1 MKTVSIPDAV
11 RFKSLQTGDIREN
24 YLLDSLMQP
33 GTVQLAYVDMER
45 TVLGGVVPL
54 GDSLSLPNPKL
65 LRATSFTERRE
76 VGIMNVGGSGV
87 VVVDDKRY
95 DMSYRDALYVGR
107 GEHTVSFESTDQQ
120 NPACFYLVS
129 YPAHASFPVRH
140 ARVSDAEPLRL
151 GSAEESNKRTIYKYI
166 FNGGIESCQ
175 LVLGFTEMHPGSVWN
190 TMPAHYHS
198 RRSEVYFYFGLPERS
213 VVFHLMGEPDET
225 RHIVVR
231 NQQAAISPPWSIH
244 AGAATSNYSFVWA
257 MGGENQDYTD
267 MIPVDMD
274 KIR

>member
-1 MKTVSIPDAV
+1 MKTVAIPDAV
-11 RFKSLQTGDIREN
+11 RFKSLQTEDVRN
-24 YLLDSLMQP
+24 NFLLDSLMQA
-33 GTVQLAYVDMER
+33 GTVQLTYVDMER

-54 GDSLSLPNPKL
+54 QNALDLPNPEL

-76 VGIMNVGGSGV
+76 MGIMNVGGEGAI
-87 VVVDDKRY
+87 VVDGERY
-95 DMSYRDALYVGR
+95 EMAYRDALYIGR
-107 GEHTVSFESTDQQ
+107 GNHAVSFESVDQQ

-129 YPAHASFPVRH
+129 YPAHAEHPMRH
-140 ARVSDAEPLRL
+140 ARVSDAEPLHL

-198 RRSEVYFYFGLPERS
+198 RRSEVYFYFGLPQNS
-213 VVFHLMGEPDET
+213 VVFHLMGEPEET

-244 AGAATSNYSFVWA
+244 AGAATSNYSFIWA
-257 MGGENQDYTD
+257 MGGENKDYTD
-267 MIPVDMD
+267 MIPVDMG

>member
-1 MKTVSIPDAV
+1 MKSIAIPDAV
-11 RFKSLQTGDIREN
+11 RFKALQTEDVRKN
-24 YLLDSLMQP
+24 YLLDTLMQP
-33 GTVQLAYVDMER
+33 GKVELAYIDMER
-45 TVLGGVVPL
+45 TVLGGVVPQ
-54 GDSLSLPNPKL
+54 DKSLDLPNPEL

-76 VGIMNVGGSGV
+76 IGIMNVGGVGSI
-87 VVVDDKRY
+87 VVDEDRY
-95 DMSYRDALYVGR
+95 DMAFRDALYIGR
-107 GEHTVSFESTDQQ
+107 GDHSVSFESSDSN

-129 YPAHASFPVRH
+129 YPAHAEYPVRH
-140 ARVSDAEPLRL
+140 AKVSDAEPLHL

-198 RRSEVYFYFGLPERS
+198 RRSEVYFYFGLPENS

-244 AGAATSNYSFVWA
+244 AGAATSNYSFIWA

-267 MIPVDMD
+267 MIPVDMN